1 MSSPGDNLTG
11 LADELADVTEE
22 ALGESTTEAL
32 DGSAD
37 KSADGGGAGTA
48 DARDAAPLSPVSA
61 PDFDADWSVRRIV
74 WTMVPLLAGLS
85 VLQMGSGVVLET
97 FEDTLL
103 ENPALL
109 VLVPVQIGTAGNL
122 ASIMCSR
129 FSTQLHLGTYEPTL
143 SNPGVRANVGAV
155 LALAATV
162 FGAVGIAAWAIGTA
176 LGGTLGLGEVLL
188 ISLVSGM
195 LLALLVVVVSVASVE
210 ASYRLGINPD
220 DTTIPIV
227 TNVCDIT
234 GVLILFAVVA
244 VVL

>member
-1 MSSPGDNLTG
+1 MSGAGDDLTG
-11 LADELADVTEE
+11 LADEFADTTEE
-22 ALGESTTEAL
+22 TLGESAADAL
-32 DGSAD
+32 DG
-37 KSADGGGAGTA
+37 TA
-48 DARDAAPLSPVSA
+48 DESAAGGDEPTALSPVA
-61 PDFDADWSVRRIV
+61 ATDFDADWSVRRIV

-129 FSTQLHLGTYEPTL
+129 LSTQLHLGTYEPSL

-155 LALAATV
+155 IGLAATV

-176 LGGTLGLGEVLL
+176 FGGTLGFGQVLL

-210 ASYRLGINPD
+210 ASYRMGINPD
-220 DTTIPIV
+220 DTTIPVV

-244 VVL
+244 VVV